1 MTSRP
6 PHPSTNPSF
15 FFVCLLVSIFFE
27 TIMFCLAHIQDRV
40 VRVCVAASLAPP
52 LTINNTRCVP
62 QLFFLHARHCTAAA
76 SLHARILLKPKTKKS
91 ARLTSAWVA
100 GLYIQLIASF
110 FPGKIIWSLASS
122 SSTNIELFLR
132 GKYTNGAWTCHGCSL
147 WCLNLKNTSNWF

>member
-1 MTSRP
+1 MSHLSMTSTALY
-6 PHPSTNPSF
+6 PSTSPSF
-15 FFVCLLVSIFFE
+15 FFVCLLVSFFFE
-27 TIMFCLAHIQDRV
+27 TTMFCLAHIQDRV

-62 QLFFLHARHCTAAA
+62 HFFFHATHCTAAA

-100 GLYIQLIASF
+100 GLYIHLIATLIASF

-122 SSTNIELFLR
+122 SSPNIELFLSMH
-132 GKYTNGAWTCHGCSL
+132 NQHFF
-147 WCLNLKNTSNWF
+147 NMH